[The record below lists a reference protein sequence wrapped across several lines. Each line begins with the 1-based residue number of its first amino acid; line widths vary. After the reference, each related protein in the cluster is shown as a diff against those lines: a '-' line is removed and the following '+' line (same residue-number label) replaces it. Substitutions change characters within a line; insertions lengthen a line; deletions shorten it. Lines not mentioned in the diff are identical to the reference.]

1 MRECATTLDS
11 ELTGNELASLIDILV
26 HKKLKGI
33 HLEIGTAAGGTL
45 CKLMCSYR
53 DELHF
58 YPNFIVVDP
67 LKYFPNQYEK
77 VLDNLSIHNLASC
90 SVEFVRS
97 SSSDAFFDFS
107 QTPRLLDFILIDGNH
122 KANYVMKDLR
132 WAKYLNVG
140 GILCMHD
147 YGILQ
152 KGVMLTTD
160 RFLRKNSNYKI
171 LKQVEQLLVIEK
183 TRSTS
188 QPEVN
193 SLDIFYSKVLALK
206 IQFEKSLRKRIRSL
220 LYS

>member
-11 ELTGNELASLIDILV
+11 ELTGNELAHLIDILV

-53 DELHF
+53 EELHF
-58 YPNFIVVDP
+58 CPEFMVVDP

-77 VLDNLSIHNLASC
+77 VLENLYIHNLASS

-97 SSSDAFFDFS
+97 SSNDAFFAFS
-107 QTPRLLDFILIDGNH
+107 QTPRPLDFILIDGNH

-147 YGILQ
+147 YGMLQ
-152 KGVMLTTD
+152 KGVKLTTD
-160 RFLRKNSNYKI
+160 RFLGANPNYKI
-171 LKQVEQLLVIEK
+171 LKKVDKLLIIEK
-183 TRSTS
+183 IAQSHTE
-188 QPEVN
+188 EVRF
-193 SLDIFYSKVLALK
+193 LDICYSSILSLK
-206 IQFEKSLRKRIRSL
+206 LQFEKSLHKRIRKML
-220 LYS
+220 L

>member
-1 MRECATTLDS
+1 M
-11 ELTGNELASLIDILV
+11 
-26 HKKLKGI
+26 K
-33 HLEIGTAAGGTL
+33 
-45 CKLMCSYR
+45 
-53 DELHF
+53 
-58 YPNFIVVDP
+58 
-67 LKYFPNQYEK
+67 K

-107 QTPRLLDFILIDGNH
+107 QTPRPLDFILIDGNH

-160 RFLRKNSNYKI
+160 GFLRKNSNYKI
-171 LKQVEQLLVIEK
+171 LKQVDQLLIIEK
-183 TRSTS
+183 TGATFKKKLVYLMFSDRRFF
-188 QPEVN
+188 P
-193 SLDIFYSKVLALK
+193 
-206 IQFEKSLRKRIRSL
+206 
-220 LYS
+220 